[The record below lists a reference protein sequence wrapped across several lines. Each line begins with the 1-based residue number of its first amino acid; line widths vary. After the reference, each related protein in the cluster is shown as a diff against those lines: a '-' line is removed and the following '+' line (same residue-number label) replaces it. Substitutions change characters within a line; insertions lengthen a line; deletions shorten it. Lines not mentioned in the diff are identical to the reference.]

1 MTVRIGT
8 ALTCSMAALLA
19 ACASPPPASPMPI
32 ERWSTAAPRPPRS
45 SAAHEEAVGGYSG
58 LPPAKAEYFT
68 NAPRDAAP
76 EAEKTSVVVVGKGYM
91 LDFQE
96 ADIKS
101 VVDAVLGDMLKLDY
115 SVAPQLQGKLTL
127 RTGRPIEREAVLS
140 ALEAA
145 LASASAVLVAQG
157 NGYQVVP
164 LESASQ
170 RVRNA
175 FISSPGQK
183 AVPGF
188 AVEIVPLRFAAAKEM
203 QRVLEMFAP
212 KGSILQADEVH
223 NHVVIAG
230 SSIDRAAMMRAI
242 ESFDTDAMQGMTFVF
257 YRLDNLGS
265 DQMIAELKQVFQGSI
280 DLAARRVRLV
290 PVDRLQTVLGI
301 APNRADLEFVETWIR
316 RLDVAP
322 KSGERRLFVYNVQ
335 NGSAKE
341 LANSLQ
347 LVLTGEAAAAPAR
360 SGPAGNSATARAD
373 APPQQAHA
381 SGTTPTVRGQSRIVA
396 NEENNSLLILG
407 TDSEYRVVKEALA
420 KLDVLPRQVLIE
432 AILAEV
438 TLGDD
443 LRFGVQWFFES
454 GEGKGT
460 FSSSDTGALL
470 SQFPGFSYVYSGRA
484 NARVVLNALQSKTD
498 VKVLS
503 APKLA
508 VLNNQKAS
516 LQVGDEVPIRTQVSQ
531 GTAAPGAPVVSSIQ
545 MRETG
550 VILEVTP
557 RINDNGNVILDV
569 AQEVSDVASTTS
581 SGIDSPTI
589 QRRRLRSVITA
600 RDGATIAL
608 GGLIRE
614 TGSRGNSGIPLLKD
628 IPYVG
633 HLFRTDTSATRRT
646 ELIVLLVPHVMRD
659 PEETKNVVDALVNGA
674 KAASEI
680 ASHATP
686 LRRKKTD

>member
-1 MTVRIGT
+1 MRGGG
-8 ALTCSMAALLA
+8 
-19 ACASPPPASPMPI
+19 ASDEIAG
-32 ERWSTAAPRPPRS
+32 AQ
-45 SAAHEEAVGGYSG
+45 SG

-68 NAPRDAAP
+68 NAPREAAQ
-76 EAEKTSVVVVGKGYM
+76 EAEKTSIVVVGKGYM

-127 RTGRPIEREAVLS
+127 RTGRPIDRDAVLP

-175 FISSPGQK
+175 FVSSPGQK

-203 QRVLEMFAP
+203 QRVLEVFAP

-257 YRLDNLGS
+257 FRLDNLS
-265 DQMIAELKQVFQGSI
+265 AEQMIAELKQVFQGSI
-280 DLAARRVRLV
+280 DLGARRVRLV

-316 RLDVAP
+316 RLDLAP

-335 NGSAKE
+335 NGSAKD
-341 LANSLQ
+341 LAASLQ

-360 SGPAGNSATARAD
+360 TGTPSSSGSNRSDA
-373 APPQQAHA
+373 APPPAP
-381 SGTTPTVRGQSRIVA
+381 STPPSARGQSRIVA

-407 TDSEYRVVKEALA
+407 TEAEYRLVKDALA

-438 TLGDD
+438 TLGHD

-460 FSSSDTGALL
+460 FSSSETGALL

-516 LQVGDEVPIRTQVSQ
+516 LQVGDEIPIRTQVSQ

-569 AQEVSDVASTTS
+569 AQEVSDVTSTTS

-628 IPYVG
+628 MPYVG
-633 HLFRTDTSATRRT
+633 HLFRTDTNATRRT

-659 PEETKNVVDALVNGA
+659 PEETRNVVDALVNGA

-686 LRRKKTD
+686 LLRKKTD

>member
-686 LRRKKTD
+686 LLRKKTD